1 MADVNM
7 ENTTAAPGRRARK
20 RLQTLDLLARTA
32 SSLFEK
38 HGYDAV
44 TMEQL
49 AEQADVAK
57 RTLYNHFPTKEAVL
71 AYWLDNELARDLV
84 DIQKQVTR
92 RTGFAARAGCVL
104 NASAQ
109 WCEKHPD
116 YLLAYLRH
124 RFIMLG
130 NPQARSDGSHG
141 PDVALIWRELIAE
154 GQRGGELSRKFPAA
168 QLATA
173 FHHLYLGALL
183 RWLHEPALS
192 LQKELQAVVRLFV
205 DGASERPASK
215 AGAHAGKRRR

>member
-1 MADVNM
+1 M
-7 ENTTAAPGRRARK
+7 ENTTDDPGRRVRK
-20 RLQTLDLLARTA
+20 RLQTLQLLAQTA
-32 SSLFEK
+32 CSLFEK

-44 TMEQL
+44 TMEQI
-49 AEQADVAK
+49 AEQTDVAK

-71 AYWLDNELARDLV
+71 AYWLDAELARDLV
-84 DIQKQVTR
+84 NVQKEVAK
-92 RTGFAARAGCVL
+92 RTGFVARVWCVL

-109 WCEKHPD
+109 WSEKHPD

-130 NPQARSDGSHG
+130 NPQAEGDGSHAH
-141 PDVALIWRELIAE
+141 DVALIWHQLIAE
-154 GQRGGELSRKFPAA
+154 GQREGELSRKFPAA

-192 LQKELQAVVRLFV
+192 LQKELQAVVKLFV
-205 DGASERPASK
+205 DGATEKSASK
-215 AGAHAGKRRR
+215 AGARTKRRK